1 MAALNGFLV
10 QRHCLRDSWIE
21 ENIDSLVGKHAG
33 FFWFLIFFNEFY
45 EFRVFV
51 KTDGTGNLTAG
62 IAQRF
67 LPVSTIWE

>member
-1 MAALNGFLV
+1 M
-10 QRHCLRDSWIE
+10 QD
-21 ENIDSLVGKHAG
+21 
-33 FFWFLIFFNEFY
+33 FFGLIFFNEFY

-67 LPVSTIWE
+67 LQVSTIWE